1 MCVLPLEYARARC
14 TTLVARVFL
23 TARALFLY
31 NHFFWKED
39 VIVIPVVYS
48 IQYTYVIGTA
58 KLTSYLAQFTG
69 GIDGPTGQVLGG
81 VRVKL

>member
-23 TARALFLY
+23 TGRALFLY

-39 VIVIPVVYS
+39 V
-48 IQYTYVIGTA
+48 GTA